1 MSFAILYHPQVEDD
15 IRQAMEWYDGK
26 QAGLGDKFF
35 RELNEYIEALAKN
48 PWYAVRYD
56 NIRCLPLKK
65 FPYMIHFRVNE
76 TAQQV
81 YIEAVLNCYLDPEES
96 WVK

>member
-1 MSFAILYHPQVEDD
+1 VPFEIKYHPRVEEDIEQAFDSYESKQV
-15 IRQAMEWYDGK
+15 
-26 QAGLGDKFF
+26 GLGSKFF
-35 RELNEYIEALAKN
+35 KELNTYIEALSKN

-65 FPYMIHFRVNE
+65 FPYMIHFRVDE
-76 TAQQV
+76 KIKQV
-81 YIEAVLNCYLDPEES
+81 YIESVLNCYLDPESS